1 MKNKFIIVFLILTFN
16 LSLLNFT
23 VAQEFNFNTTELQ
36 ILKNG
41 NILKAINGGEIN
53 TKNNEIVIRADS
65 FEYNKLTTL
74 LKAKGNV
81 RLIDKIADIII
92 ETNEIFYLKNKE
104 EIYTKGKS
112 KTLKG
117 KHLQIDAI
125 QYFKYNKITSLLEA
139 KGNVVLN
146 EKNKNITIYTNEI
159 LYLMNEEKI
168 SSLGKT
174 NINIEDKYN
183 IEGNNLILLKDKMLL
198 SSKKNVIITDSESNI
213 YKLEQFQYSINQEIL
228 KGINITAI
236 TNDKEDKSD
245 EFFFKTGFFDLQKNK
260 FLGKDVVAKFHKDL
274 FGNNENDPRISAVS
288 GYGDKINTYFKKGV
302 FTSCKKT
309 DKCPPWK
316 ITSGEIHH
324 DKIKKQIAYKNA
336 WLEIYDFPVVYFPK
350 FFHPDPSVK
359 RQSGLLKPELGSSN
373 NLGSSIYIPYFLAIS
388 ENKDLTI
395 KPRLFEDRKFLLQN
409 EYRQKTKNSF
419 TIADFSIVNGHDSSL
434 QDKGGTRSHLFTNTL
449 VDLSLD
455 SFKKSILHINYQ
467 KVSNDNYLKLFD
479 LQSPLLLDDNSVLE
493 SKIQFDL
500 EHENYDLT
508 TSFEMYETLNG
519 SNSDRYQYVLP
530 NYDFSKNFNLNN
542 IDGNFNL
549 NSYGN
554 NTLNDTNVS
563 TSKILNDLN
572 YSALG
577 KFFDNGIKAN
587 YEIALKNVNTV
598 GKNNPIYKN
607 SPQSELMS
615 AYTYNASLPL
625 IKKNSTTFN
634 TFEPKL
640 SLKYSPH
647 QMKNNS
653 NVSRR
658 IDVSNIFSSNRL
670 SLSDSFESGES
681 ITLGLNFKKEK
692 VNTDNKIDKIEEY
705 IDFKLAS
712 VFRLD
717 EEKNIPTNS
726 TLNKKNSN
734 IFGQFNFKPT
744 KNISLGYNFSLTDDL
759 NTFEYN
765 SLMTTMKFGNFITQ
779 FDYLEERGTVGSA
792 NIIQNTTKY
801 DFDDQNSIS
810 FNTRRNRKLNL
821 TEYYD
826 LVYEYKNDC
835 LVAGIKYKK
844 NYYNDADIK
853 PVEELFFSITIVPL
867 GTFSPSKMALK

>member
-1 MKNKFIIVFLILTFN
+1 MKNKSVIILVLSI
-16 LSLLNFT
+16 LSLNLFYS
-23 VAQEFNFNTTELQ
+23 VSSDEFNFNITELQ
-36 ILKNG
+36 ITENG
-41 NILKAINGGEIN
+41 NTIKGVNGGIV
-53 TKNNEIVIRADS
+53 TSKNNEIIITADN
-65 FEYNKLTTL
+65 FKYNKFTTL
-74 LKAKGNV
+74 LEAEGNV
-81 RLIDKIADIII
+81 KLIDKIQNIVI
-92 ETNEIFYLKNKE
+92 ESNEIFYLKNKE

-112 KTLKG
+112 IALSG
-117 KHLQIDAI
+117 ADVQIDAS
-125 QYFKYNKITSLLEA
+125 QYFKYNKLTSLLEA
-139 KGNVVLN
+139 KGNIKLDF
-146 EKNKNITIYTNEI
+146 KDKNINIYTDEI
-159 LYLMNEEKI
+159 TYLINKEKI
-168 SSLGKT
+168 STLGKT
-174 NINIEDKYN
+174 NIKIEDKYN
-183 IEGNNLILLKDKMLL
+183 VDGYNLTLLKNEMIL
-198 SSKKNVIITDSESNI
+198 SSDEKTIISGNDLNI

-228 KGINITAI
+228 KGKNIAAI
-236 TNDKEDKSD
+236 TNNKKNKSD
-245 EFFFKTGFFDLQKNK
+245 ELFFKTGFFDLKKNE
-260 FLGKDVVAKFHKDL
+260 FLGKDIAAKFHKDL
-274 FGNNENDPRISAVS
+274 FGNNENDPRINAVS
-288 GYGDKINTYFKKGV
+288 GFGDKINTYFKKGV

-316 ITSGEIHH
+316 ITSDEIHH
-324 DKIKKQIAYKNA
+324 DKIKKQINYKNA

-359 RQSGLLKPELGSSN
+359 RQSGLLMPEFGSSN
-373 NLGSSIYIPYFLAIS
+373 NLGSSIYVPYFLAIS
-388 ENKDLTI
+388 DDKDLTI
-395 KPRLFEDRKFLLQN
+395 KPRLFDDNKFLLQN

-419 TIADFSIVNGHDSSL
+419 TIADFSIVNGHDSSA

-455 SFKKSILHINYQ
+455 SFKKSMLQINYQ
-467 KVSNDNYLKLFD
+467 KVSNDKYLKLFD

-530 NYDFSKNFNLNN
+530 NYDFSKNFSLNN

-549 NSYGN
+549 NSYGS
-554 NTLNDTNVS
+554 NTINDTNVS
-563 TSKILNDLN
+563 TSIILNDLV

-587 YEIALKNVNTV
+587 FEIGLKNVNTL
-598 GKNNPIYKN
+598 GKNNSIYKN

-615 AYTYNASLPL
+615 TYIYNASLPL

-634 TFEPKL
+634 TLEPKL
-640 SLKYSPH
+640 SLRFSPH

-653 NVSRR
+653 NESRR
-658 IDVSNIFSSNRL
+658 IDVNNIFSSSRL

-681 ITLGLNFKKEK
+681 ITMGLNFKKEK
-692 VNTDNKIDKIEEY
+692 VNADNKIDKIEEY
-705 IDFKLAS
+705 IDLKLAS

-717 EEKNIPTNS
+717 EENNIPTSS
-726 TLNKKNSN
+726 TLNKKSSN
-734 IFGQFNFKPT
+734 IFGQFNFKPI
-744 KNISLGYNFSLTDDL
+744 KNISLGYDFSLTNDL
-759 NTFEYN
+759 NKFEYN
-765 SLMTTMKFGNFITQ
+765 SLIATMNLGNFVTT
-779 FDYLEERGTVGSA
+779 FDFLEERGVVGST

-801 DFDDQNSIS
+801 DFDNQNSIS
-810 FNTRRNRKLNL
+810 FNARRNRKLDL

-844 NYYNDADIK
+844 NYYNDGDIK
-853 PVEELFFSITIVPL
+853 PQEELFFSITIVPL